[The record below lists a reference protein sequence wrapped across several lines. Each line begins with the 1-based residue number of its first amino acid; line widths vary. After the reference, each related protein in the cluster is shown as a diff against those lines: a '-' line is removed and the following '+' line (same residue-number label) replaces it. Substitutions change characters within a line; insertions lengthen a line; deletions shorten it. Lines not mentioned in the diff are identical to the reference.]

1 MKVFILRMNLLSFY
15 ISIDV
20 KAVSILT
27 ATFPVLF
34 GTSLRQS
41 NKALDIVG
49 CFIGLVHLFFFNYR
63 ISRFHVGSIIVHYFW
78 HFLFITGGAFN
89 LFFVLSHG
97 KCLNLGEQRR
107 LEKRLTALN
116 VFKILAKADK
126 QAFPGVLG
134 TCGGLGGFLEGP
146 TASAWHRRRLA
157 MGQSRLLSPSKAWRA
172 SRACTAW

>member
-1 MKVFILRMNLLSFY
+1 MSKLYPFW
-15 ISIDV
+15 
-20 KAVSILT
+20 
-27 ATFPVLF
+27 
-34 GTSLRQS
+34 RQS
-41 NKALDIVG
+41 FQS
-49 CFIGLVHLFFFNYR
+49 CSGLHSDNQTRLWILLAVLLVLSTYIIFLNYR

-78 HFLFITGGAFN
+78 HFRFITGGAFN

-107 LEKRLTALN
+107 LEKRLNAFN
-116 VFKILAKADK
+116 AFKILAKADE